1 MEQRRSEK
9 LGRLGEASDVVE
21 SGLGVMPFIGMGEGE
36 ARGLGGCPS
45 VVSGQHSNWLFCKWK
60 GETER
65 WPHIS
70 EEEGSKRA
78 ICGMSGK
85 RQSASARAQM
95 VVVGSAS
102 KKEHAPS
109 SSCLHLSLR

>member
-9 LGRLGEASDVVE
+9 LGRLGEALDVVE

-45 VVSGQHSNWLFCKWK
+45 VVSGQHSNWLFCEWK

-78 ICGMSGK
+78 IWWHVRQAAERFRSG
-85 RQSASARAQM
+85 ADGGGG
-95 VVVGSAS
+95 VGFQ
-102 KKEHAPS
+102 K
-109 SSCLHLSLR
+109 